1 MKRILCLCLVLVL
14 CLSLAACGGSKSA
27 PVVGTWCNSAS
38 VNDGY
43 TMVLNKDGTG
53 VVKEGNTVAKEFTWT
68 YSSTTNALTLI
79 SEQGGVIPAT
89 YNAANDTILLG
100 GVDTLIRK

>member
-27 PVVGTWCNSAS
+27 PVVGTWCNSTS

-43 TMVLNKDGTG
+43 TMVLKKDGTG
-53 VVKEGNTVAKEFTWT
+53 VIKYGNTVTDEFTWA
-68 YSSTTNALTLI
+68 YSSTTNVLTLI
-79 SEQGGVIPAT
+79 SELGDLGTAT
-89 YNAANDTILLG
+89 YNAANDTILLSG
-100 GVDTLIRK
+100 YYTLIRK